1 MDTSRILAVDIGTS
15 IVRCHIYD
23 DKGRIVASA
32 RRQNKLLYPHPG
44 WVELDPDVLWTNV
57 VEVIREAILTSEIL
71 PSDLTCMGISTMRNA
86 FITWDKI
93 SGEPYHK
100 FISWNDLRAD
110 HLVKSWDSSFSM
122 RGIRFGA
129 KLLYSLTGRTRYL
142 AASVLKLAN
151 RQISMR
157 LLWALDNIPKL
168 RQDALD
174 GKALFGTIDTWILW
188 KLTGGKVHATD
199 YSCASSTALYDPFLL
214 EWGRWAFNL
223 FKIPFNLMP
232 EVKDTSGYFGDCC
245 AELFGAS
252 IPIMAMAGDQQAATF
267 GQCCFEAGDVK
278 CTMGTGSFIDI
289 NTGVKP
295 HASVNGLYPLIG
307 WKYGST
313 IVYLAEGSSND
324 TGTAILW
331 AQSIGI
337 LDDPVDSSDIAQSVE
352 NSGGVFFIPGFSG
365 LQAPINDDF
374 ASAGL
379 IGITPSTSKAQLVRA
394 VLESLAY
401 RINQLYKVI
410 EKEANFSLTD
420 IRANGGVSSNDFV
433 LQLISNLTNKKIYRP
448 RHTDMSCLGI
458 AFLAGL
464 ASGVW
469 KSKDELKALVAEERI
484 FEPQLMT
491 DEQKAA
497 ATEWD
502 RAVTRFLHWYTP

>member
-1 MDTSRILAVDIGTS
+1 MDTSLIVAVDVGTS

-23 DKGRIVASA
+23 KKAKIVGSA
-32 RRQNKLLYPHPG
+32 QRQNKLLYPQPG
-44 WVELDPDVLWTNV
+44 WVELDPDVLWENV
-57 VEVIREAILTSEIL
+57 TKVIREAIDTAQVNPSHLTG
-71 PSDLTCMGISTMRNA
+71 MGISSMRNA
-86 FITWDKI
+86 FITWDRI
-93 SGEPYHK
+93 SGIPYHN

-110 HLVKSWDSSFSM
+110 QLVKSWDSSFSM

-129 KLLYSLTGRTRYL
+129 KLLHALSGQTRYL

-151 RQISMR
+151 KQISMR

-168 RQDALD
+168 RQDAVN
-174 GKALFGTIDTWILW
+174 GVALFGTIETWLLW

-199 YSCASSTALYDPFLL
+199 YSSASSTALYDPFLL
-214 EWGRWAFNL
+214 EWGHWAFNL

-232 EVKDTSGYFGDCC
+232 EVKDTSGHFGNCVT
-245 AELFGAS
+245 ELFGAA

-267 GQCCFEAGDVK
+267 GQCCFKAGDVK

-307 WKYGST
+307 WKYGSS

-324 TGTAILW
+324 TGTAISW

-337 LDDPVDSSDIAQSVE
+337 LGDPTESAAIAQSVE

-365 LQAPINDDF
+365 LQAPINDDQ
-374 ASAGL
+374 ACAGL
-379 IGITPSTSKAQLVRA
+379 IGITPCTSKAQLVRA
-394 VLESLAY
+394 ILESLAY

-410 EKEANFSLTD
+410 QKEANFPIND
-420 IRANGGVSSNDFV
+420 IRANGGVSSNDFI
-433 LQLISNLTNKKIYRP
+433 LQLISNLTHKKIYRP
-448 RHTDMSCLGI
+448 SHTDMSCLGI

-469 KSKDELKALVAEERI
+469 KSENELKKLPAEEKV
-484 FEPQLMT
+484 FEPQEMT
-491 DEQKAA
+491 DEEKATA
-497 ATEWD
+497 AEWE
-502 RAVTRFLHWYTP
+502 RAVARFLHWYTP